1 MNLALRKPTTL
12 AEFLEWEERQ
22 PLRYEFDGVGPV
34 AITGGTAGHAV
45 VQRNLAIAVGG
56 RLRGKPCRFYGSGL
70 KFQVAE
76 GHVRYPDGMVVCRP
90 VDRTATVVYDPVIVF
105 EVLSPSTGRD
115 DRIVKAR
122 EYQATPS
129 VQRYVMLEQDGVSR
143 PSTSAPAMPGRT
155 KSWSPTPFSPC
166 LRSVSN
172 CHSPSST
179 TALSLRRSRTP
190 IGPPTAPDLP
200 RIVLIGFGI
209 SSGSSSRPGDCSG
222 ADRTPEA
229 RPSPPQA
236 ASNWRDRGT
245 SRSTAGEKGA
255 MVGPEENARWK
266 RVVCSSSR
274 ASFWTRYA
282 FND

>member
-22 PLRYEFDGVGPV
+22 PLRYEYDGVGPV
-34 AITGGTAGHAV
+34 AMTSGTAGHAV

-56 RLRGKPCRFYGSGL
+56 RLRGKPCGFYGSDL

-129 VQRYVMLEQDGVSR
+129 VQRYVMLEQDAVGATVY
-143 PSTSAPAMPGRT
+143 A
-155 KSWSPTPFSPC
+155 
-166 LRSVSN
+166 RSGDAWTHEILVANSILVL
-172 CHSPSST
+172 PEI
-179 TALSLRRSRTP
+179 ALSLP
-190 IGPPTAPDLP
+190 LAELYEGVDFEAEP
-200 RIVLIGFGI
+200 
-209 SSGSSSRPGDCSG
+209 SGDQ
-222 ADRTPEA
+222 
-229 RPSPPQA
+229 PSA
-236 ASNWRDRGT
+236 AESVR
-245 SRSTAGEKGA
+245 
-255 MVGPEENARWK
+255 
-266 RVVCSSSR
+266 
-274 ASFWTRYA
+274 
-282 FND
+282 